1 MPETDMQQDPDRQ
14 QTSRENTLTIAL
26 VLLVGGMMLF
36 FLYLISLGIVG
47 NVIAGG
53 VVFVVIGALHYL
65 VWGRAFSQEVEAE
78 REMFKRQDKPAVSK
92 TKPAPV
98 PQAPVAILV
107 EEKSAAIQDIGR
119 THSVEKHEEK

>member
-1 MPETDMQQDPDRQ
+1 MKKEAEQARSQMVEADMDHDPNRQ
-14 QTSRENTLTIAL
+14 KSSRENTLTIAL

-53 VVFVVIGALHYL
+53 VIFVVICALHYL

-78 REMFKRQDKPAVSK
+78 RELLKRQDKAALS
-92 TKPAPV
+92 KPAP
-98 PQAPVAILV
+98 PVV
-107 EEKSAAIQDIGR
+107 KSAAIQDIAR
-119 THSVEKHEEK
+119 TQAVERDI